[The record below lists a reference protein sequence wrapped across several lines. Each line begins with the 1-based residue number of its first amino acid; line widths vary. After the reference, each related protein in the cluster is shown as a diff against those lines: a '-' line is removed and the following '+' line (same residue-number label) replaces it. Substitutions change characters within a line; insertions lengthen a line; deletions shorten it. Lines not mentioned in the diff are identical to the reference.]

1 MKVSQV
7 MTREVLTLTPQTP
20 VSEIARLL
28 VEHNIGGAPVVA
40 ANGQVL
46 GVVTEYDLIVR
57 NAHLH
62 LPTFFGF
69 LDAFVPVRG
78 QHEFEEE
85 LRRALGTYA
94 RDVMSEHLYTIQ
106 SDADL
111 EDAATIMVDHRVNP
125 LPVVDRGKLV
135 GIVSRSD
142 LVRLMAREEAASEG

>member
-7 MTREVLTLTPQTP
+7 MTRDVVT
-20 VSEIARLL
+20 VSPETTVAEIARLL
-28 VEHNIGGAPVVA
+28 VAHHIEGVPVVERS
-40 ANGQVL
+40 GKVL

-69 LDAFVPVRG
+69 LDTFVPVSG

-94 RDVMSEHLYTIQ
+94 RDMMSDRLYTVR

-111 EDAATIMVDHRVNP
+111 EDAATVMVDHHVNP
-125 LPVVDRGKLV
+125 VPVVDGGKLV
-135 GIVSRSD
+135 GVISRWDIVQ
-142 LVRLMAREEAASEG
+142 LMARDEA

>member
-7 MTREVLTLTPQTP
+7 MTRDVMTVSAQTAVL
-20 VSEIARLL
+20 EIARLL
-28 VEHNIGGAPVVA
+28 VAHHIAGVPVVDA
-40 ANGQVL
+40 GKVV

-69 LDAFVPVRG
+69 LDTFVPVRG

-94 RDVMSEHLYTIQ
+94 RDVMSDHLYTIR

-111 EDAATIMVDHRVNP
+111 EDAATMMVDHRVNP
-125 LPVVDRGKLV
+125 LPVVDDGTLV
-135 GIVSRSD
+135 GVISRSD
-142 LVRLMAREEAASEG
+142 IVRLMAMDQA